1 MPTKI
6 FFLNASNALS
16 GTFPT
21 GEQSTRTAT
30 VTATGANTLR
40 TMTNRVGI
48 AQSSLAVTTLANTTQ
63 QNAFMGFFCSL
74 PLYNDYTVG
83 GGSWILNVS
92 NAESNLAANFFI
104 NSINVYVWR
113 PSTGTVVGTVRDA
126 AALGGAEP
134 AAAGSQR
141 VQTFTFTT
149 SAISALKGDVII
161 CELWAQFTQANAT
174 ARTGTVYFGGTT
186 ENLTLNATVSN
197 HASFLQIA
205 ENLQFAQKPMV
216 SVGHPFMF

>member
-6 FFLNASNALS
+6 FFHNASNALS

-21 GEQSTRTAT
+21 GEQSTRTAS

-40 TMTNRVGI
+40 TMDNRVGL
-48 AQSSLAVTTLANTTQ
+48 AQQTLAVTTLASTAQ
-63 QNAFMGFFCSL
+63 QNAFMGFFCSQ
-74 PLYNDYTVG
+74 PLYTDFTVG
-83 GGSWILNVS
+83 GGSWILNVA
-92 NAESNLAANFFI
+92 NRESNLAANFFI

-113 PSTGTVVGTVRDA
+113 PSSGTSVGTVRDA

-134 AAAGSQR
+134 SAAASTR

-149 SAISALKGDVII
+149 SAISALKNDVII
-161 CELWAQFTQANAT
+161 CELWVQFTQGNAT
-174 ARTGTVYFGGTT
+174 ARTGNVYFNGTT
-186 ENLTLNATVSN
+186 ENLVQNTVVTN
-197 HASFLQIA
+197 HASFLQIS